1 MRLRAGLSCVT
12 ALALTLAA
20 CGGSE
25 PEERREPAAE
35 PRRTAES
42 APRRE
47 TVFDPLTSTIDRARG
62 VQDTV
67 DEQAAAQRRKID
79 DAER

>member
-1 MRLRAGLSCVT
+1 MRSRAGFSCAT
-12 ALALTLAA
+12 ALVLTLAA
-20 CGGSE
+20 CGSSEPDE
-25 PEERREPAAE
+25 PEERAAAPRQTAE
-35 PRRTAES
+35 P

-47 TVFDPLTSTIDRARG
+47 TVFDPLTSTIGRAQG

-79 DAER
+79 EAER